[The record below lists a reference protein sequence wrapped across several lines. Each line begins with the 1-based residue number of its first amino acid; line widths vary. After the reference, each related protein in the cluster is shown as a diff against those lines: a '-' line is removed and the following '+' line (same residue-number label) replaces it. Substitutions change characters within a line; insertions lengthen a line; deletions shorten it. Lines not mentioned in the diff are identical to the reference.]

1 MHIIWVKVFAALFM
15 IAASALGGLTGVFHA
30 DHGTVNVLVVGL
42 DDVRGSSRTDTIA
55 LAIFDTNNEN
65 LRIASI
71 PRDSR
76 VLIPGRSEDK
86 INHAYVY
93 GGIELLR
100 DTITELTG
108 LPVDYFVK
116 INYKSFPKLI
126 DLIGGVD
133 IDVDKKLVYRDRSA
147 KLFINIPKGR
157 QHMDGKTALGY
168 VRYRN
173 DALGDIGRVKRQQK
187 FMSTVIEKLKSPDI
201 IPKIP
206 SLIDE
211 VIDAVDTDITP
222 VKALKLL
229 QFANSLS
236 NDRIKLFMAPG
247 KSGFSKKI
255 SYWILDK
262 DAFYNQLLSP
272 VNPVNS
278 QDIAE

>member
-1 MHIIWVKVFAALFM
+1 MQIIWIKVIAALLMTGFY
-15 IAASALGGLTGVFHA
+15 ALSGLN
-30 DHGTVNVLVVGL
+30 GTVNVLIVGL
-42 DDVRGSSRTDTIA
+42 DDVKGSSRTDTIA
-55 LAIFDTNNEN
+55 LAIFDTDNES

-93 GGIELLR
+93 GGIDLLR

-116 INYKSFPKLI
+116 VNYKSFPKLI

-168 VRYRN
+168 VRFRN
-173 DALGDIGRVKRQQK
+173 DALGDIGRVRRQQK

-211 VIDAVDTDITP
+211 VIETVETDITP

-229 QFANSLS
+229 QFANSLTP
-236 NDRIKLFMAPG
+236 DRIKLFMAPG
-247 KSGFSKKI
+247 KSGFSRKI

-262 DAFYNQLLSP
+262 DAFSSQL
-272 VNPVNS
+272 NPVNS

>member
-1 MHIIWVKVFAALFM
+1 MQIIWIKVIAALLMTGFY
-15 IAASALGGLTGVFHA
+15 ALSGLIGVFNL
-30 DHGTVNVLVVGL
+30 DNGTVNVLIVGL
-42 DDVRGSSRTDTIA
+42 DDVKGSSRTDTIA
-55 LAIFDTNNEN
+55 LAIFDTDNES

-93 GGIELLR
+93 GGIDLLR

-116 INYKSFPKLI
+116 VNYKSFPKLI

-168 VRYRN
+168 VRFRN
-173 DALGDIGRVKRQQK
+173 DALGDIGRVRRQQK

-211 VIDAVDTDITP
+211 VIEAVETDITP

-229 QFANSLS
+229 QFANSLTP
-236 NDRIKLFMAPG
+236 DRIKLFMAPG
-247 KSGFSKKI
+247 KSGFSRKI

-262 DAFYNQLLSP
+262 DAFSSQL
-272 VNPVNS
+272 NPVNS